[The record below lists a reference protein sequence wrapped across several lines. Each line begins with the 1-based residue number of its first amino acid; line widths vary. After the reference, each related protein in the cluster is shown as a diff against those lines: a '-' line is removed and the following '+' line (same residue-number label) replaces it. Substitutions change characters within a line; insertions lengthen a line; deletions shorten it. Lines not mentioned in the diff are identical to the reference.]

1 MKTLSLFKTTA
12 VMLVIALASPWVGQ
26 SAMALEADKKQPT
39 TIDAN
44 QMSYNDKS
52 SVNVFTGNVLLT
64 RGSLVVRGDKL
75 TLTENKDGSQ
85 SARIEGSPA
94 RFKQQRD
101 SDKLGEVLLINGTAN
116 LIEMD
121 GVQSTITLTGSANL
135 QKSTNGELTES
146 ISGNR
151 IVYQQNSE
159 TLNVVG
165 GNNAAGGKPSRVQ
178 AVIKPKPVT
187 P

>member
-1 MKTLSLFKTTA
+1 MNHPPIPMAWALVSLFLYSATA
-12 VMLVIALASPWVGQ
+12 WS
-26 SAMALEADKKQPT
+26 LESDKKQPT

-44 QMSYNDKS
+44 QMNYNEKA

-75 TLTENKDGSQ
+75 TLRETKDGTQ
-85 SARIEGSPA
+85 HATIEGSPA

-101 SDKLGEVLLINGTAN
+101 STKPSEVLLINGTAN
-116 LIEMD
+116 LIELD
-121 GVQSTITLTGSANL
+121 GASSVVTLTGQANL
-135 QKSTNGELTES
+135 QKSSNGQLTES
-146 ISGNR
+146 ITGNK

-165 GNNAAGGKPSRVQ
+165 DGNGPGKSRVQ
-178 AVIKPKPVT
+178 AVIKPRDKAE
-187 P
+187 